1 MIKYSVGSPVT
12 IKTWVIKWQKPETA
26 QEKSLAPRIATVYIN
41 SFKHRYLIY
50 FATVK
55 YSSQVLEV
63 SSSNSK
69 EKFLKASV
77 LFLKEKIPENGK
89 KIILHLSLNDW
100 RQPLIE
106 ASYLSCDYIRL
117 WFYGVL
123 VFNTLFFESG

>member
-1 MIKYSVGSPVT
+1 M
-12 IKTWVIKWQKPETA
+12 
-26 QEKSLAPRIATVYIN
+26 KSLWHPGWQLFFIN
-41 SFKHRYLIY
+41 SFKHCDLIY

-89 KIILHLSLNDW
+89 KIILHLSLND
-100 RQPLIE
+100 
-106 ASYLSCDYIRL
+106 
-117 WFYGVL
+117 
-123 VFNTLFFESG
+123 